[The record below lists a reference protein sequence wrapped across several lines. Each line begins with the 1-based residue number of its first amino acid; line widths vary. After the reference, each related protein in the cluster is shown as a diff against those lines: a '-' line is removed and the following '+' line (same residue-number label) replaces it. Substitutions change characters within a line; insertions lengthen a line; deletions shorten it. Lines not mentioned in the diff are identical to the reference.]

1 MTLTAR
7 GSRAPWRKKASMI
20 RTIVLLAAFLTPL
33 AVGQQAPVNSPLLD
47 HLAGSWVL
55 EGIIAG
61 EQVTHDVDADWVLDH
76 HYLRVHEVSRQTN
89 AKGRPKY
96 EALVFIAWNEE
107 PKQYACVWL
116 DVFGGLSP
124 LSIGLGTPKEN
135 EIPFAFKD
143 EKGSLSLTND
153 FLYEPKSD
161 TWEWRIDNID
171 KGVATSFARVR
182 LSRSKH

>member
-1 MTLTAR
+1 
-7 GSRAPWRKKASMI
+7 MI
-20 RTIVLLAAFLTPL
+20 RTIFLLAAFLTPL

-55 EGIIAG
+55 QGTIAG
-61 EQVTHDVDADWVLDH
+61 KQTTHNVDAGWALDH
-76 HYLRVHEVSRQTN
+76 HYLRVHEVSREN
-89 AKGRPKY
+89 DAEGKPKY
-96 EALVFIAWNEE
+96 EALIFIAWNEE

-116 DVFGGLSP
+116 DVYGGISP
-124 LSIGLGTPKEN
+124 ASIGMGSPKEN

-143 EKGSLSLTND
+143 EKGNLSVTND

-171 KGVATSFARVR
+171 KGAATSFARVK
-182 LSRSKH
+182 LSRATH